1 MSNWIEELETDIE
14 RLEDEVERLKAEN
27 EQIQLAVVHK
37 RFTVEDTVTGK
48 QLKWWGAE
56 EYRKHERENA
66 RGDLIALEIDKAL
79 TNEALGGRERP

>member
-56 EYRKHERENA
+56 AKGEN
-66 RGDLIALEIDKAL
+66 DE
-79 TNEALGGRERP
+79 

>member
-14 RLEDEVERLKAEN
+14 RLEVEVERLKEEN
-27 EQIQLAVVHK
+27 EQIQLAVVCK

-56 EYRKHERENA
+56 R
-66 RGDLIALEIDKAL
+66 
-79 TNEALGGRERP
+79 